1 MVSVASRLVC
11 VCPRGGSRAAASDVV
26 ACRVCGDRCRRGAGA
41 LVCVFAIAQHLLAWY
56 HPRLQSYFIRQLGVI
71 PVYFLCALG
80 GQLFPYDQPTFV
92 LVRAW

>member
-1 MVSVASRLVC
+1 M
-11 VCPRGGSRAAASDVV
+11 
-26 ACRVCGDRCRRGAGA
+26 
-41 LVCVFAIAQHLLAWY
+41 CVFAIAQHLLAWY